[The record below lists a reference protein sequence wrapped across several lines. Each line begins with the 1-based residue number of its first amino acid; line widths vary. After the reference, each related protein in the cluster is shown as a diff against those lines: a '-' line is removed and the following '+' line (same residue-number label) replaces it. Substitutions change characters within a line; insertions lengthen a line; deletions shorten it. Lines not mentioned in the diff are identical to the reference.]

1 MKIKTIV
8 HIHYMK
14 YSWETK
20 GQFVP
25 LNYKYKDDSNY
36 TYVCDQ
42 EIELEVPDNYDP
54 TADMIASLV
63 AQKVKAQAD
72 FSKSVAQINEK
83 ISKLQALEFKA

>member
-54 TADMIASLV
+54 TVDMIASLE
-63 AQKVKAQAD
+63 AQKFAATKAYHL
-72 FSKSVAQINEK
+72 SVAKINEK
-83 ISKLQALEFKA
+83 IGKLQALEFKA

>member
-1 MKIKTIV
+1 MKIKTTV